1 VGTGVPREAA
11 AAAPGVRGYS
21 HPPPPVS
28 PIRGLIDFHTH
39 AAPDV
44 FGRAVD
50 DGNPTPADG
59 LQMFVTGLAAE
70 GVSRE
75 QIQTMG
81 CQIPGALLMG

>member
-1 VGTGVPREAA
+1 MATRTLRGNLRHDRVG
-11 AAAPGVRGYS
+11 
-21 HPPPPVS
+21 
-28 PIRGLIDFHTH
+28 

>member
-1 VGTGVPREAA
+1 M
-11 AAAPGVRGYS
+11 
-21 HPPPPVS
+21 
-28 PIRGLIDFHTH
+28 
-39 AAPDV
+39 
-44 FGRAVD
+44 D